1 MKPTIAI
8 IAGGDVADTSLTQ
21 VKRSDIVIGVDRGA
35 WWVLKRGIVP
45 TYAIGDFDSVLESEL
60 AEIKLCSPNVVQYK
74 REKDESDLELGLLLA
89 VSLEPATVDVYGALG
104 SRFDHSL
111 AGIFLLEQ
119 FRDID
124 ITYRNKHNELCL
136 ITNQKIIKKDKF
148 RYCSFISLTDRSEI
162 TLDGFKYPLTKG
174 TLKRSQSLGVS
185 NEIIHH
191 EATITVHTGKILCI
205 KSKD

>member
-1 MKPTIAI
+1 MKKNIVVV
-8 IAGGDVADTSLTQ
+8 AGGELDASFLKQ
-21 VKRSDIVIGVDRGA
+21 IRKQNLIIGVDRGA
-35 WWVLKRGIVP
+35 WWLIENNIIL
-45 TYAIGDFDSVLESEL
+45 THAIGDFDSITSE
-60 AEIKLCSPNVVQYK
+60 EFKKIRQISPNVVQYEK
-74 REKDESDLELGLLLA
+74 EKDETDLELGLLLA
-89 VSLEPATVDVYGALG
+89 ASLEPATVEVYGALG